1 MLSVPQ
7 KPHEDVVVASL
18 GVGSGARLPVETV
31 TMLKADAAAEPFAV
45 LHFDDWLTAQPSLW
59 QKPTASSKSWP
70 GVRMVVATLV
80 PSSPI
85 ANGSS
90 VARVTGRRPRDG
102 SSADQ
107 GRTSLVRRDRELT
120 PSGYA

>member
-1 MLSVPQ
+1 
-7 KPHEDVVVASL
+7 
-18 GVGSGARLPVETV
+18 
-31 TMLKADAAAEPFAV
+31 MLKADAAAEPFAQY
-45 LHFDDWLTAQPSLW
+45 FTSTTGWSASSPSLW

-80 PSSPI
+80 PSSSI

-90 VARVTGRRPRDG
+90 VARVTGRRPCDG

-107 GRTSLVRRDRELT
+107 GRTSLVSARDLELT